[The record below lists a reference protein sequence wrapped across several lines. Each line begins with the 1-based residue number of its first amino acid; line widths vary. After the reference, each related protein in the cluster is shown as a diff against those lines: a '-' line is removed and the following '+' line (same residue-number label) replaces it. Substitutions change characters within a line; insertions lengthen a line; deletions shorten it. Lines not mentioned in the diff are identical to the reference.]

1 MPLPSD
7 NVGEGIML
15 FGLSVCCVRS
25 SWTGIVTTISHER
38 LEQFFYKTDREY
50 LLLSDDLLDSGV
62 KGQGRSRPWRWR
74 RHPRGRWG
82 VEFRLLVEYNMI
94 LLIYKEYLIAA

>member
-1 MPLPSD
+1 MSAKALCFLGCPSAAFVRPGQVLLPRYLT
-7 NVGEGIML
+7 NAL
-15 FGLSVCCVRS
+15 NN
-25 SWTGIVTTISHER
+25 
-38 LEQFFYKTDREY
+38 FFYKTDREY

-94 LLIYKEYLIAA
+94 